1 MSSSIVINLLLTL
14 SFQSSAA
21 SVGRVRERTK
31 EQWDMVVL
39 RRITDMEHNLNIRVE
54 ECRNASLFEICF
66 SLKSYHVFSRNK
78 LLLCQQVRDPSIA
91 IRNS

>member
-31 EQWDMVVL
+31 EQWDMIVL
-39 RRITDMEHNLNIRVE
+39 RRITDMEHNLQINEKYQSAHKTGEV
-54 ECRNASLFEICF
+54 
-66 SLKSYHVFSRNK
+66 LKFK
-78 LLLCQQVRDPSIA
+78 
-91 IRNS
+91 